1 VKQPEECEMTLKTIC
16 MSHSPFIGLVSPG
29 EETERQVRAQL
40 KRLADE
46 VTAYRPELV
55 LMLAPDHFNGFFYDM
70 MPAFCVGARAES
82 VGDYN
87 SPPGPL
93 SADENLAIRFVD
105 AMSRE
110 GFDVNISYRMQVDHA
125 FAQPLA
131 ALTGSLREYPVIPV
145 FINAAAPP
153 RPSMARVR
161 RFGEA
166 VGRFALSLDMKIL
179 LVGSGGLSHDP
190 PVPAI
195 ATAPAEVQE
204 TLIAGRN
211 PSPEA
216 RAMRQQRTLAAGKDF
231 VAGKGNLRDLN
242 EDWDRGFLAVIESGD
257 LTRFDSYDD
266 DAITRDGGRAAH
278 EVRSWVAAFAAQSA
292 AGPIKAQVVYQAP
305 IRDWIVG
312 MAMATAETA

>member
-1 VKQPEECEMTLKTIC
+1 MTLKTVC

-29 EETERQVRAQL
+29 EETERHVRAQL

-46 VTAYRPELV
+46 VAAYKPDLV

-87 SPPGPL
+87 SPAGAL
-93 SADENLAIRFVD
+93 SADESLAIRFVE

-125 FAQPLA
+125 FAQPLE
-131 ALTGSLREYPVIPV
+131 ALTGSLRNYPVIPV

-161 RFGEA
+161 KFGEA
-166 VGRFALSLDMKIL
+166 VGRFAMSLGKKVLI
-179 LVGSGGLSHDP
+179 VGSGGLSHDP
-190 PVPAI
+190 PVPSI
-195 ATAPAEVQE
+195 TAAPPEVQE
-204 TLIAGRN
+204 ILIAGRN
-211 PSPEA
+211 PSKEA
-216 RAMRQQRTLAAGKDF
+216 RDMRQQRTFQAGKDF
-231 VAGKGNLRDLN
+231 AAGKGNLRDLN
-242 EDWDRGFLAVIESGD
+242 DEWDRAFLKVIKNGD
-257 LTRFDSYDD
+257 LKKFDAYDD
-266 DAITRDGGRAAH
+266 ESITRDAGRAGH
-278 EVRSWVAAFAAQSA
+278 EVRSWVAAFSAQSV
-292 AGPIKAQVVYQAP
+292 AGPMKADVVYQAP
-305 IRDWIVG
+305 IKDWIVG

>member
-1 VKQPEECEMTLKTIC
+1 MTLKTIC

-29 EETERQVRAQL
+29 EEVEQAVRAQL
-40 KRLADE
+40 KSLADE
-46 VTAYRPELV
+46 VAAYKPDLV

-87 SPPGPL
+87 SPAGPL
-93 SADENLAIRFVD
+93 STDEGLAVRFVE

-110 GFDVNISYRMQVDHA
+110 AFDVNISYRMQVDHA
-125 FAQPLA
+125 FAQPLE
-131 ALTGSLREYPVIPV
+131 ALTGSLRNYPVMPV

-161 RFGEA
+161 KFGEA
-166 VGRFALSLDMKIL
+166 VGRFAGSLGRKVL

-190 PVPAI
+190 PVPSI
-195 ATAPAEVQE
+195 TTAPAEVQE

-211 PSPEA
+211 PSNEA
-216 RAMRQQRTLAAGKDF
+216 RQARQQRTLQAGKDF
-231 VAGKGNLRDLN
+231 AAGQGNLRDLN
-242 EDWDRGFLAVIESGD
+242 EQWDRDFLAIIKDAD
-257 LTRFDSYDD
+257 LSKFDAYDD
-266 DAITRDGGRAAH
+266 ETITRDAGRAGH
-278 EVRSWVAAFAAQSA
+278 EVRSWVAAFAAQSV
-292 AGPIKAQVVYQAP
+292 AGPMKTDVLYQAP

-312 MAMATAETA
+312 MAMATGETA